1 MFPDWHQTPDR
12 QPNRPL
18 SIDVQVLD
26 GVAAEPA
33 AAAAA
38 AESAAAVDE
47 EGGRGAG
54 AFAAAALNP
63 ADLCKRQRI

>member
-26 GVAAEPA
+26 GVAAEP